1 MQLVWS
7 KAVCASVALF
17 PPKLFPESVHLF
29 WLSIINSFQMMCVRP
44 LISLI
49 RECGGFGFFFFF
61 PLSFLTFKTCTT
73 FCRSSANSDVCA
85 EVTPGLYTNRRLLCH
100 NRFQSAES
108 QELGS
113 IHIPVPEAPRS
124 RFSLGLFHQ
133 RHSLSL
139 LVSSW

>member
-29 WLSIINSFQMMCVRP
+29 WLSIIKLFPNDVCPSINFSNKGMWW
-44 LISLI
+44 
-49 RECGGFGFFFFF
+49 FWGFFSS
-61 PLSFLTFKTCTT
+61 LSFLTFKTCTT

-85 EVTPGLYTNRRLLCH
+85 EVTPGLYTNKRLPCH

-113 IHIPVPEAPRS
+113 IHLPVPEAPRS

-133 RHSLSL
+133 RHSLSP